1 MMGNKKLVY
10 YFINVCFLLIGL
22 NCIINGKC
30 DGNYTSGLFFIS
42 LATLISPCFEKIC
55 GLVETKFLV
64 LKKILLGVVLFLLFI
79 ICSIIDNVFASA
91 CIMSSYWAVI
101 VFYAK
106 NKNLKRKKIEEEIL
120 RLEKEIAEHKR
131 LEQEMREK
139 EQTTREKLEQEKR
152 EKETIK
158 KFDNLDSFIGY
169 VISKLVGKTNEK
181 LRNIDADLYFKNNS
195 ISNIKNIIIDFCND
209 TKNFN
214 SIYEFD
220 KLFNTRGYFKEKIL
234 KLNFKGSYK
243 IKRAMSYG
251 KIIESISDNMPQ
263 YLNNLFDEIAID
275 KDMKFISDLNLRY
288 GLYIDGCEDV
298 FSYMIWLLLTGA
310 CVAKLVF
317 IEEKIK
323 LLKRNSEFY
332 RIISNI
338 KKEFKDIRLVIEK
351 SKSIY
356 DEFYKRNLGLI
367 DSNSPLYNIA
377 IKIMVR
383 KINDEEELDK
393 NILQITNIENYTLK
407 SFENMMDNWIYK
419 VSKEHRF
426 LKIEPY
432 IIYKIIHSIS
442 IFDFS
447 LFLEALSK
455 TNEYVANYN
464 TYVKRHKAM
473 EERKRYLNSDFS
485 KEKIEISISRDF
497 KYITSGREFEL
508 FLEKLFKLLGYN
520 AIHNGKAGDQ
530 GADLILRKND
540 YVYAVQAKYYTGK
553 LSNKPIQEV
562 VGSLKYYN
570 ANQGVVVTNSEFT
583 KGAQELAKA
592 NKVVLINGEALKRL
606 INSVSSINTNGD
618 ILKRFEK

>member
-1 MMGNKKLVY
+1 MGNKKLVY

-42 LATLISPCFEKIC
+42 LAVLISPCFEKIC
-55 GLVETKFLV
+55 GLVKTKFLV

-79 ICSIIDNVFASA
+79 VCSIIDNVFASA

-120 RLEKEIAEHKR
+120 RLEREITEHKR
-131 LEQEMREK
+131 
-139 EQTTREKLEQEKR
+139 LEQEKR

-169 VISKLVGKTNEK
+169 VISKLVEKTNEK
-181 LRNIDADLYFKNNS
+181 LKNIDANLYFKKNS
-195 ISNIKNIIIDFCND
+195 ISNVKNIIIDFCND

-243 IKRAMSYG
+243 IQRAMSYG

-351 SKSIY
+351 SESIY

-367 DSNSPLYNIA
+367 DSNSLLYNIA

>member
-42 LATLISPCFEKIC
+42 LAVLISPCFEKIC
-55 GLVETKFLV
+55 GLVKTKFLV

-79 ICSIIDNVFASA
+79 VCSIIDNVFASA

-120 RLEKEIAEHKR
+120 RLEREITEHKR
-131 LEQEMREK
+131 
-139 EQTTREKLEQEKR
+139 LEQEKR

-169 VISKLVGKTNEK
+169 VISKLVEKTNEK
-181 LRNIDADLYFKNNS
+181 LKNIDANLYFKKNS
-195 ISNIKNIIIDFCND
+195 ISNVKNIIIDFCND

-243 IKRAMSYG
+243 IQRAMSYG

-351 SKSIY
+351 SESIY

-367 DSNSPLYNIA
+367 DSNSLLYNIA

>member
-1 MMGNKKLVY
+1 
-10 YFINVCFLLIGL
+10 
-22 NCIINGKC
+22 
-30 DGNYTSGLFFIS
+30 
-42 LATLISPCFEKIC
+42 
-55 GLVETKFLV
+55 
-64 LKKILLGVVLFLLFI
+64 
-79 ICSIIDNVFASA
+79 
-91 CIMSSYWAVI
+91 
-101 VFYAK
+101 
-106 NKNLKRKKIEEEIL
+106 
-120 RLEKEIAEHKR
+120 
-131 LEQEMREK
+131 
-139 EQTTREKLEQEKR
+139 
-152 EKETIK
+152 
-158 KFDNLDSFIGY
+158 
-169 VISKLVGKTNEK
+169 
-181 LRNIDADLYFKNNS
+181 
-195 ISNIKNIIIDFCND
+195 
-209 TKNFN
+209 
-214 SIYEFD
+214 
-220 KLFNTRGYFKEKIL
+220 
-234 KLNFKGSYK
+234 
-243 IKRAMSYG
+243 
-251 KIIESISDNMPQ
+251 MPQ